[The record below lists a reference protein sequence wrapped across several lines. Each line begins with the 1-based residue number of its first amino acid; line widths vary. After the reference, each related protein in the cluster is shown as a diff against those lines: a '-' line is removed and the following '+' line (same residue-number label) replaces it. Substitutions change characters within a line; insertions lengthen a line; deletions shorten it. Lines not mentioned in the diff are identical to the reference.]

1 MTPHNEANK
10 GDIAKTVLMPGDP
23 NRAKY
28 IADNFLEDVK
38 LVNKVRGIF
47 AYTGTYKGKEVTVM
61 ASGMGMPSIGIYSY
75 ELYKFYDVENII
87 RIGTCG
93 ALLKD
98 MKVKDIVIAT
108 GACTDSNYGSNF
120 GLNGNI
126 SAVPSFK
133 LLKKADEI
141 ATKLGFQDRT
151 KFGQILSSDIFYGD
165 QPGLLDWAKIGVL
178 AVEMEAYGLYLNAA
192 RAGKHGLTICSVS
205 NNIVTSEELTAEERT
220 KNVNDMILLA
230 LEIAA
235 DLD

>member
-1 MTPHNEANK
+1 
-10 GDIAKTVLMPGDP
+10 
-23 NRAKY
+23 
-28 IADNFLEDVK
+28 
-38 LVNKVRGIF
+38 
-47 AYTGTYKGKEVTVM
+47 
-61 ASGMGMPSIGIYSY
+61 
-75 ELYKFYDVENII
+75 
-87 RIGTCG
+87 
-93 ALLKD
+93 

-141 ATKLGFQDRT
+141 STKLGFQDRT